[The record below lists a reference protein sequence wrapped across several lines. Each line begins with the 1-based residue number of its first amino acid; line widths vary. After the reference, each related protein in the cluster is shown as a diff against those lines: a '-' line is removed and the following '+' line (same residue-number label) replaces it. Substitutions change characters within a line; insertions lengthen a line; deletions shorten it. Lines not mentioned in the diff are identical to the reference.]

1 MSENQAQPTGV
12 VTDPSPA
19 SAGARERVVARHEM
33 PDPLRDD
40 IRLLGGLLGTVLR
53 EAGGQDLLDDV
64 ERLRELTIRAYGSDD
79 GGTALAEAAD
89 LVAGFPLERA
99 EQVARAFTCYFHL
112 ANLAEEY
119 HRVRVLRQ
127 RETEAGAAVDESL
140 PHAFTQLAEEVGRDE
155 ALRRL
160 SELEFRPVLTAH
172 PTEARRRAVSGA
184 VRRISNLLAERDTM
198 RPGGTSLVENE
209 RRLLAEIDT
218 MWRTSP
224 IRAAKPTV
232 LDEVKTAMGVFDAT
246 LFNTFPEVYRRLD
259 DWLLDGDAGRAA
271 PVARPFVF
279 LGSWIG
285 GDRDGNPNVTAEVTR
300 QAATLAA
307 EHALTALEEAARQ
320 VGRKL
325 TLDEAGTP
333 PSSALKAL
341 WQRLRQLSEDLTA
354 QAAAVSPREPHRAA
368 VLAIAGRIG
377 ATRRRDADLA
387 YRRPEELEAELRV
400 VQDSLVE
407 AGAPR
412 AAYGDL
418 QKLVWQVQTFGFH
431 LAEIEV
437 RQHSQVHAA
446 ALDEI
451 AEKGV
456 HGDLSDRTREV
467 LDTFRA
473 LGAVQRRFGERA
485 ARRYIVS
492 FTQAPEHLA
501 AVYHLAE
508 LAFEDA
514 EDIPVI
520 DAIPLFE
527 TFADLEASVDIL
539 EAALELPQV
548 QRRLAANGRRV
559 EVMLGYS
566 DSSKDVGPVAATL
579 ALHSAQSRIAEWA
592 RRHDIT
598 LTLFHGR
605 GGALGRG
612 GGPANRAVL
621 AQPPHSVDGRF
632 KLTEQGEV
640 ILARYGDP
648 TIAARHIEQVAAAT
662 LLASAPSTEKRN
674 AATAERFAHV
684 ASSLDASSRARF
696 HALVKSEGFPQ
707 WFAQVTPLEEI
718 GLLPIGSRPAKRGL
732 SVNSLDDLRAIPWVF
747 SWSQA
752 RINLAGWFGLG
763 TALREF
769 GDSPER
775 IAELQAAYR
784 EWPLF
789 ATLLDNVE
797 MSLAKTD
804 ERIAAQY
811 LALGDRDDLA
821 QMVLDELRLTRE
833 WVLRVTGNEWPLA
846 NRRVLG
852 RAVQLRSPYV
862 DALSLLQVRALRA
875 LRTEGASEGVTA
887 ESGKWVD
894 GGYKD
899 RWQHLLLL
907 TVNGVSAGLQ
917 NTG

>member
-1 MSENQAQPTGV
+1 
-12 VTDPSPA
+12 
-19 SAGARERVVARHEM
+19 M

-64 ERLRELTIRAYGSDD
+64 ERLRELTIRAYGVDD
-79 GGTALAEAAD
+79 GGVSLAEAAD
-89 LVAGFPLERA
+89 VVAGFSLERA

-119 HRVRVLRQ
+119 HRVRVLHQ
-127 RETEAGAAVDESL
+127 RESESGAAIEESL
-140 PHAFTQLAEEVGRDE
+140 PAAFTQLTEEVGREE
-155 ALRRL
+155 AVRRL
-160 SELEFRPVLTAH
+160 GELEFRPVLTAH

-184 VRRISNLLAERDTM
+184 VRRISTLLAERDTM
-198 RPGGTSLVENE
+198 RPGGTSRTENE
-209 RRLLAEIDT
+209 RRMLAEIDT

-224 IRAAKPTV
+224 IRASKPTV

-246 LFNTFPEVYRRLD
+246 MFSTFPEVYRRLD
-259 DWLLDGDAGRAA
+259 DWLLDGEAGARAPIA
-271 PVARPFVF
+271 TPFVY

-307 EHALTALEEAARQ
+307 EHALTALEGAARTT
-320 VGRKL
+320 GRKL
-325 TLDEAGTP
+325 TLEAAST
-333 PSSALKAL
+333 PSSADLKAL
-341 WQRLRQLSEDLTA
+341 WQRFRQLSDDLTT
-354 QAAAVSPREPHRAA
+354 AAAADSPNEPHRAA
-368 VLAIAGRIG
+368 VLAIAGRIA
-377 ATRRRDADLA
+377 ATRTRDADLA
-387 YRRPEELEAELRV
+387 YQRPEELEADLRV
-400 VQDSLVE
+400 VQSSLVE

-446 ALDEI
+446 ALEEI

-456 HGDLSDRTREV
+456 HGELSDRTREV

-473 LGAVQRRFGERA
+473 LGAVQKRFGERA

-492 FTQAPEHLA
+492 FTQAPEHMA
-501 AVYHLAE
+501 AVYQLAE
-508 LAFEDA
+508 LAFEGSDDA
-514 EDIPVI
+514 PVI

-527 TFADLEASVDIL
+527 TFADLENSVDIL
-539 EAALELPQV
+539 EAMLEMPQV
-548 QRRLAANGRRV
+548 QKRLAENGRRV

-579 ALHSAQSRIAEWA
+579 ALHSAQSRIADWA
-592 RRHDIT
+592 KRHNLT
-598 LTLFHGR
+598 LTQFHGR

-674 AATAERFAHV
+674 ATTADRFSAL
-684 ASSLDASSRARF
+684 ASSLDATSRARF
-696 HALVKSEGFPQ
+696 HELVKSDGFPQ
-707 WFAQVTPLEEI
+707 WFAEVTPLEEV

-752 RINLAGWFGLG
+752 RINLAGWYGLG

-769 GDSPER
+769 GDLD
-775 IAELQAAYR
+775 ELRAAYR

-789 ATLLDNVE
+789 GTLLDNIE

-804 ERIAAQY
+804 ERIAEKY

-821 QMVLDELRLTRE
+821 AMVLEELRLTRE
-833 WVLRVTGNEWPLA
+833 WVLKITGNEWPLA
-846 NRRVLG
+846 SRRVLG

-875 LRTEGASEGVTA
+875 LRTQGASEGLTVDDG
-887 ESGKWVD
+887 EWVD

-899 RWQHLLLL
+899 RWRHLLLL